1 MKKRSRLAL
10 PPQSPDGLRETP
22 VEVVVI
28 DDDESPKHET
38 SKQVDYAVASPPTDD
53 ASLGPELRLYQ
64 EGLDGD
70 WLQLAWMRTRAEV
83 PASEALPTE
92 MVLPSVT
99 CNLHDILPSTKSSP
113 RPISSSAVNNSA
125 DVPLAQQRSKAEC
138 MAKIQA
144 WLRHGDGDVPWPS
157 CDAQLL
163 ADCDWATMLTPPP
176 SPSTLCAIVRA
187 SSSPS
192 LYRQLW
198 LQEPLLRATLVHAG
212 ALRDVAVLTRLVDC
226 DHVRSMAPRAF
237 RSTLRQLDLR
247 KDGEDVGIYLESEL
261 VRVYHTLR

>member
-10 PPQSPDGLRETP
+10 PPQSPDGPRQTP
-22 VEVVVI
+22 VEVIVL
-28 DDDESPKHET
+28 DDEVPKQET
-38 SKQVDYAVASPPTDD
+38 SKHVDKVMASPPNDD
-53 ASLGPELRLYQ
+53 ASLGLELRLYQ

-83 PASEALPTE
+83 PSSEAVPME

-99 CNLHDILPSTKSSP
+99 CNLHDVLPSTKSSP
-113 RPISSSAVNNSA
+113 RPISSSTVKIAA
-125 DVPLAQQRSKAEC
+125 DVPLAQRSKAEC

-144 WLRHGDGDVPWPS
+144 WLRHGDGDVAWS
-157 CDAQLL
+157 TCDALL
-163 ADCDWATMLTPPP
+163 TDCDWATVLAPPP
-176 SPSTLCAIVRA
+176 SPLTLCAMLRA

-192 LYRQLW
+192 LFRHVW
-198 LQEPLLRATLVHAG
+198 LQETLLRSTLLHAG
-212 ALRDVAVLTRLVDC
+212 ALRDVALLTRLVDC